1 MIEKVLVTR
10 ENVICSEMTKE
21 QFVSLMLEDLKNALA
36 ESYNVFG
43 TLAEIKHKESIE
55 KNKQRVI
62 ENLTKYAESKW
73 KTEKRRNLYIE
84 TELEKYCNTPVRF
97 YPVRFFDL
105 DVWPGSNGIS
115 GYCVLS
121 VNASSI
127 DLERCY
133 DEIVNNEYFKCA
145 TGWRFVEK
153 RSSRSQIELIMPE
166 EMTKKYYMEEQNL
179 TNAISNFYSNSKYW
193 GD

>member
-1 MIEKVLVTR
+1 MKEKVLVTR

-43 TLAEIKHKESIE
+43 TIAEIEHKESIE
-55 KNKQRVI
+55 NNKQRVI

-73 KTEKRRNLYIE
+73 KTEKRRKLYIE

-97 YPVRFFDL
+97 YPVSFFDL
-105 DVWPGSNGIS
+105 DVWPWKNSIS

-121 VNASSI
+121 VNATDK

-166 EMTKKYYMEEQNL
+166 EMTKKYYAEEESL
-179 TNAISNFYSNSKYW
+179 GNAIANFYDGSNYW